1 MKGIFIFG
9 QPVTS
14 VVALGSN
21 DFDIYRLGSALNTLG
36 WNLNVLQF
44 PSGIHICV
52 THVHTQQGVADKFLN
67 DVQNSVA
74 EILKEPDVPVE
85 GKMAI
90 YGVAQSLPDRSIVTE
105 FTRLFLDSMYY
116 TPKQS

>member
-21 DFDIYRLGSALNTLG
+21 DFDVYRLGSALNTLG

-44 PSGIHICV
+44 PSG
-52 THVHTQQGVADKFLN
+52 
-67 DVQNSVA
+67 
-74 EILKEPDVPVE
+74 
-85 GKMAI
+85 
-90 YGVAQSLPDRSIVTE
+90 
-105 FTRLFLDSMYY
+105 
-116 TPKQS
+116 

>member
-1 MKGIFIFG
+1 
-9 QPVTS
+9 

-85 GKMAI
+85 GKVI
-90 YGVAQSLPDRSIVTE
+90 LQDVVKR
-105 FTRLFLDSMYY
+105 
-116 TPKQS
+116 